1 MASLTSNEVIMSSL
15 AQLASTLRHVASPGI
30 KPKELIAAVREKYP
44 EATKKEIVRAAFFSL
59 SDGHDTNP
67 GQTGQLYDF
76 ALKERGEEERP
87 AAPLPKRKGKRERD
101 KEKATKASS

>member
-1 MASLTSNEVIMSSL
+1 MRRACVSPS
-15 AQLASTLRHVASPGI
+15 VASSMAFQTTLSASPS
-30 KPKELIAAVREKYP
+30 RMDP

-59 SDGHDTNP
+59 SDLHDTNP

-101 KEKATKASS
+101 KAMAAKASA

>member
-1 MASLTSNEVIMSSL
+1 MPSL
-15 AQLASTLRHVASPGI
+15 AEIAATLRHVASPGI
-30 KPKELIAAVREKYP
+30 KPRDLIAAVREKHP

-67 GQTGQLYDF
+67 GQTGELYDF

-87 AAPLPKRKGKRERD
+87 VAPLPKRKGKRDR
-101 KEKATKASS
+101 KQTKVAMGSA